1 MPRNSHRLTGQ
12 VKGTYKPRVSGA
24 LVGRTAVVTGASS
37 GIGAAT
43 ARELTRAGAAV
54 VLGARRMDRLE
65 ALAAELGVRGAA
77 VAVAATDMRR
87 EADVVRL
94 FALAR
99 DRFGGVDVLVNAAGL
114 GRRAPLASAP
124 TELWR
129 EMLEVNVLG
138 LAIATREAIQD
149 MERRGVAGHVV
160 HVASMAA
167 HRVPGPESGMYAA
180 TKFAVRAL
188 TEALRQ
194 ELRAKKSPI
203 RVTAV
208 SPGHVF
214 TEFADVFTGTPGA
227 QAAIDSRF
235 KILEP
240 RDVAEAIV
248 WVVTRPPHMEV
259 HDLLVRPTAQK
270 N

>member
-1 MPRNSHRLTGQ
+1 MAA
-12 VKGTYKPRVSGA
+12 A
-24 LVGRTAVVTGASS
+24 LEGRSVVVTGASS
-37 GIGAAT
+37 GIGAET
-43 ARELTRAGAAV
+43 ARALARAGAS
-54 VLGARRMDRLE
+54 LTIGARREARLRTLAE
-65 ALAAELGVRGAA
+65 ELAAAGAPIA
-77 VAVAATDMRR
+77 IQPTDMRQ
-87 EADVVRL
+87 ETDIARL
-94 FALAR
+94 FAVAR
-99 DRFGGVDVLVNAAGL
+99 ERFGGVDALVNNAGL
-114 GRRAPLASAP
+114 GRRAPLSSSP
-124 TELWR
+124 SEPWR

-149 MERRGVAGHVV
+149 MERRGAAGHVV

-203 RVTAV
+203 RVSAV

-227 QAAIDSRF
+227 QAAIDHRF

-248 WVVTRPPHMEV
+248 WVVTRPPHVEV

>member
-1 MPRNSHRLTGQ
+1 MAGLLAG
-12 VKGTYKPRVSGA
+12 K
-24 LVGRTAVVTGASS
+24 TAVVTGASS
-37 GIGAAT
+37 GIGTET
-43 ARELTRAGAAV
+43 ARALAAAGAA
-54 VLGARRMDRLE
+54 LMLAARRADRL
-65 ALAAELGVRGAA
+65 ARLAAELGGE
-77 VAVAATDMRR
+77 VAVQPTDMRR
-87 EADVVRL
+87 EEDILRL
-94 FALAR
+94 FAVAR
-99 DRFGGVDVLVNAAGL
+99 ERFGGVDILVNNAGL
-114 GRRAPLASAP
+114 GRAAPLGSAP

-167 HRVPGPESGMYAA
+167 HRVPGPESAMYAA

-188 TEALRQ
+188 TEGLRQ
-194 ELRAKKSPI
+194 ELRARESPI
-203 RVTAV
+203 RVSAV
-208 SPGHVF
+208 SPGHVL
-214 TEFADVFTGTPGA
+214 TEFADVFTGRPGA
-227 QAAIDSRF
+227 QAAIDRRF

-248 WVVTRPPHMEV
+248 WIVTRPPHMEV
-259 HDLLVRPTAQK
+259 HDLLVRPTAQR

>member
-1 MPRNSHRLTGQ
+1 M
-12 VKGTYKPRVSGA
+12 
-24 LVGRTAVVTGASS
+24 TGASS
-37 GIGAAT
+37 GIGAAA
-43 ARELTRAGAAV
+43 AR
-54 VLGARRMDRLE
+54 
-65 ALAAELGVRGAA
+65 ALAAAGASVTIA
-77 VAVAATDMRR
+77 ARRRDRLDGLAAEIRAAGGAVAAQPTDMRSEEDIR
-87 EADVVRL
+87 RL
-94 FALAR
+94 FAVAR
-99 DRFGGVDVLVNAAGL
+99 ERFGGVDVLVNNAGL
-114 GRRAPLASAP
+114 GRAAPLASGA

-160 HVASMAA
+160 HVSSMAG
-167 HRVPGPESGMYAA
+167 HRIPGPDSGMYAA

-194 ELRAKKSPI
+194 ELRARKSPI

-214 TEFADVFTGTPGA
+214 TEFADVFAGRPGA
-227 QAAIDSRF
+227 QAEVNARL

-248 WVVTRPPHMEV
+248 WVVTRPAHMEV
-259 HDLLVRPTAQK
+259 HDLLVRPTAQR

>member
-24 LVGRTAVVTGASS
+24 LVGRTVMVTGASS

-43 ARELTRAGAAV
+43 ARALAEAGAAV

-65 ALAAELGVRGAA
+65 ALAAELGGRGAA

-129 EMLEVNVLG
+129 EML
-138 LAIATREAIQD
+138 
-149 MERRGVAGHVV
+149 VV
-160 HVASMAA
+160 HVSSMAA
-167 HRVPGPESGMYAA
+167 HRIPSPDAAMYAA

-188 TEALRQ
+188 TEGLRQ
-194 ELRAKKSPI
+194 ELRARQSPI
-203 RVTAV
+203 RVSAV
-208 SPGHVF
+208 SPGHVE
-214 TEFADVFTGTPGA
+214 TEFAEVFAGRPE
-227 QAAIDSRF
+227 AAAETYGRF
-235 KILEP
+235 KVLEA
-240 RDVAEAIV
+240 RDVAAAIV
-248 WVVTRPPHMEV
+248 WILSQPPHVEV
-259 HDLLVRPTAQK
+259 HDVLVRPTAQR